1 MWPGRCG
8 LGDVASDY
16 EFESALERRLLAG
29 ERIFCLVSRFEQGTP
44 ALRETL
50 AGILRSLSEMH
61 SGRLHLLL
69 CGGEALADLK
79 YRSGDLSLLNIAQ
92 VHHWP
97 DPSLD
102 DLTQLA
108 RHRWPEHTW
117 TEPVVVDLQ
126 ALSGGHPALF
136 EEGLQW
142 LVDQG
147 VGDGH
152 ASSAALRTH
161 LTSSPRLWQTFLPLA
176 QAPAT
181 RTRLQQLLQA
191 DDLGRA
197 RPYLQDDELRSLFWG
212 NLIHVR
218 GTGDAARLHWRCATI
233 RDAGLMVL
241 DACSNA

>member
-1 MWPGRCG
+1 M
-8 LGDVASDY
+8 VA
-16 EFESALERRLLAG
+16 
-29 ERIFCLVSRFEQGTP
+29 
-44 ALRETL
+44 
-50 AGILRSLSEMH
+50 
-61 SGRLHLLL
+61 
-69 CGGEALADLK
+69 
-79 YRSGDLSLLNIAQ
+79 
-92 VHHWP
+92 
-97 DPSLD
+97 
-102 DLTQLA
+102 
-108 RHRWPEHTW
+108 
-117 TEPVVVDLQ
+117 DLQ

-233 RDAGLMVL
+233 RDAGFMVL
-241 DACSNA
+241 DSCSAD